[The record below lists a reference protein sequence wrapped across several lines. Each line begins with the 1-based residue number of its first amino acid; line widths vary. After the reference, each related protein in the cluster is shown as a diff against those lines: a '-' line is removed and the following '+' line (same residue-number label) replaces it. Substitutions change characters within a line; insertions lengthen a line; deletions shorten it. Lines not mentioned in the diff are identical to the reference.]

1 MSQLKQLFRYRRHLE
16 DRYRKLLERSN
27 DYRYIDE
34 AKSDIASFKAMKLQE
49 KINRVKYLD
58 NSLV

>member
-1 MSQLKQLFRYRRHLE
+1 MSRLSQLSQYKKHLE
-16 DRYRKLLERSN
+16 ERYTKLMERSK
-27 DYRYIDE
+27 DYKYVDE
-34 AKSDIASFKAMKLQE
+34 AKSDIASYKAMKILE